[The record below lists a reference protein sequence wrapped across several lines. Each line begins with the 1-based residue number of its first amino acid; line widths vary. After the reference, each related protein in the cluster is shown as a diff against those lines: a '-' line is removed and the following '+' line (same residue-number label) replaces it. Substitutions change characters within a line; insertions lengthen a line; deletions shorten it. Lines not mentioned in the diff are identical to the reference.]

1 MSIRKLLYR
10 TFGQRRIGM
19 GVKILTVACAVLFA
33 LAGTTYAAHPLITDD
48 TGTQGKGKGQLEIIG
63 EYGHD
68 KEDGVTTKSLEA
80 PTIPFLSYGITDIM
94 DLVLGLP
101 YQRVKTEE
109 GGASSTVRGIS
120 DASIELK
127 WRFYEK
133 DGLSFA
139 VKPGLSLPTGDEN
152 KGLGNGKASYHAFLI
167 TTKDM
172 APWAF
177 HFNVGYIRNEYKL
190 QADEDVNRKDL
201 WHVSLASQVEV
212 AKDLKAVAN
221 IGMERN
227 PDKTSDTN
235 PAFMLGGFI
244 YTVTNSLDVD
254 FGVKSGL
261 NKPEMDY
268 SYLAGITW
276 RF

>member
-1 MSIRKLLYR
+1 MNKRIFAVVLL
-10 TFGQRRIGM
+10 IGFM
-19 GVKILTVACAVLFA
+19 LTITM
-33 LAGTTYAAHPLITDD
+33 AGTAFAAHPLITDD
-48 TGTQGKGKGQLEIIG
+48 TGTQGTGKTQLELTG
-63 EYGHD
+63 EYGIE
-68 KEDGVTTKSLEA
+68 KEGGVTTKSLEA
-80 PTIPFLSYGITDIM
+80 PITPFLSYGITDIM
-94 DLVLGLP
+94 DLVVGLP
-101 YQRVKTEE
+101 YQRVETEE
-109 GGASSTVRGIS
+109 GGTSSTVRGIS

-127 WRFYEK
+127 WRFYER

-152 KGLGNGKASYHAFLI
+152 KGLGNGKTSYHAYLI

-190 QADEDVNRKDL
+190 QADEDANRKDL

-212 AKDLKAVAN
+212 AKDLTVVAN

-227 PDKTSDTN
+227 PDKTSDTD
-235 PAFMLGGFI
+235 PAFILGGFI
-244 YTVTNSLDVD
+244 YAVTNSLDVD
-254 FGVKSGL
+254 FGVKGGL
-261 NKPEMDY
+261 NKPETDY
-268 SYLAGITW
+268 SYIAGITW